1 MNLLATMILS
11 VVAELSSP
19 GYVVYPVNDIIT
31 DPPRFNKAPDFQ
43 LRGDNRG
50 QRGRRDGERRKGS
63 RGFSQE
69 RESRVDV
76 IRVIIEEELASK
88 GIEAKVFFFNGN
100 FIVKVADQKDIKKLR
115 SDKDKKQRERGKRK
129 RR

>member
-31 DPPRFNKAPDFQ
+31 DPPRFNNAPDFQ

-63 RGFSQE
+63 RGFSQA

-100 FIVKVADQKDIKKLR
+100 FIVKLADKNDTRKLR
-115 SDKDKKQRERGKRK
+115 GSGKRGKRK
-129 RR
+129 GKN

>member
-11 VVAELSSP
+11 LVAELSSP
-19 GYVVYPVNDIIT
+19 GYVVYPVNDIII
-31 DPPRFNKAPDFQ
+31 DPPRFNDAPDFQ
-43 LRGDNRG
+43 LRGDSRG

-63 RGFSQE
+63 RGFSQD

-100 FIVKVADQKDIKKLR
+100 FIVKLADQKDMKKMR
-115 SDKDKKQRERGKRK
+115 TSSKGKKNRK
-129 RR
+129 NKSRR

>member
-11 VVAELSSP
+11 LVAELSSP

-31 DPPRFNKAPDFQ
+31 DPPRFNNAPDFQ

-63 RGFSQE
+63 RGFSQD

-100 FIVKVADQKDIKKLR
+100 FIVKLADKNDTRKLR
-115 SDKDKKQRERGKRK
+115 ASGKRGKRK
-129 RR
+129 GKN

>member
-31 DPPRFNKAPDFQ
+31 DPPRFNNAPDFQ

-63 RGFSQE
+63 RGFSQDK
-69 RESRVDV
+69 ESRVNM
-76 IRVIIEEELASK
+76 IRMVIEEELASK
-88 GIEAKVFFFNGN
+88 GIKAKVFFFNGN
-100 FIVKVADQKDIKKLR
+100 FIVRVDDQRDIKKIQR
-115 SDKDKKQRERGKRK
+115 SGKRNKNKRERHGR
-129 RR
+129 